1 MPFAENQVSLPNTRF
16 ARNGGAPAKDRI
28 RNNVSEPL
36 DRTCAGRVLP
46 KRDVSSH
53 LIIIGRIFRKNSQ
66 KMLCVER
73 DQMVKTFVPDRP
85 DQAFNKSILPGRAER
100 GGPIPDAHRSHAG
113 LECGAKC
120 SVIVANEIFRCAVPR
135 KRFGDS
141 APLIPPELPRVCTGP
156 IRL

>member
-1 MPFAENQVSLPNTRF
+1 MS
-16 ARNGGAPAKDRI
+16 D
-28 RNNVSEPL
+28 NVSEPL
-36 DRTCAGRVLP
+36 DRARAGRILP
-46 KRDVSSH
+46 EGNVSPY
-53 LIIIGRIFRKNSQ
+53 LIIIIGRIFRMNSQ

-73 DQMVKTFVPDRP
+73 DQWSRHSCRIDPINISV
-85 DQAFNKSILPGRAER
+85 LPGRAER

-135 KRFGDS
+135 KRFGDL